1 MSILLHKK
9 DCYFIII
16 AKKYILPFLLKI
28 VLLKDIMF
36 CYFSVDATNVF
47 NYGKFVND
55 SPEKL
60 ANWQKKRKYSMEMS
74 TYVCLRKLILRSIQ
88 KSGTLSLNLFLFI
101 YWISLFVFEKVWKV
115 ISSIIMFQIYCCS
128 LNDVFLIDMTIMIM
142 QTIWHGESW

>member
-60 ANWQKKRKYSMEMS
+60 ANSSMKRK
-74 TYVCLRKLILRSIQ
+74 VLNGDVHLCLFAKTDIEINTEIRYPFFESLRFYLYL
-88 KSGTLSLNLFLFI
+88 KKFERLFLQLLCSKFI
-101 YWISLFVFEKVWKV
+101 VVV
-115 ISSIIMFQIYCCS
+115 
-128 LNDVFLIDMTIMIM
+128 
-142 QTIWHGESW
+142 

>member
-60 ANWQKKRKYSMEMS
+60 ANSSMKRK
-74 TYVCLRKLILRSIQ
+74 VLNGDVHLCLFAKTDIEINTEIRYPFFESLRF
-88 KSGTLSLNLFLFI
+88 NLF
-101 YWISLFVFEKVWKV
+101 
-115 ISSIIMFQIYCCS
+115 
-128 LNDVFLIDMTIMIM
+128 N
-142 QTIWHGESW
+142 